1 MVKINSDYPLNP
13 CCSKPSIAGKR
24 MSQKW
29 YVYFY
34 YNLNG
39 KRLQFKE
46 YSGLN
51 NKSDGLAQR
60 KQRAVI
66 MCDLLHQKLQE
77 RTFNITT
84 GQFENT
90 AAESDTVAELI
101 SEYLVLIQ
109 LKVTKETYRN
119 YTTLLTQF
127 RNFVSG
133 QTLRQI
139 NKQTVRAFFKNLQV
153 KPQSKRSY
161 RTYLSVFFNWLIET
175 KKAPISNPVLGLKI
189 EPNLP
194 TERHRVYSKEEVKRI
209 LSYCDSRND
218 KILKT
223 VIYMVYGAQIR
234 LSELLRIKIGYFQLN
249 NNKIMMPKGT
259 SKIKTKS
266 RTVLIDEPIKEYLL
280 GLGIKYNDPE
290 ISDMY
295 FIGKNKLYSGNQFVG
310 QNPMSKHTIDAR
322 FKELKRILGIEI
334 NKTLYGFKHTGN
346 VNLIING
353 AELLELMFKNG
364 HSKISQT
371 ETYAR
376 QLIEQVPEIKYIRK
390 KRDDLEF
397 K

>member
-1 MVKINSDYPLNP
+1 
-13 CCSKPSIAGKR
+13 
-24 MSQKW
+24 
-29 YVYFY
+29 
-34 YNLNG
+34 
-39 KRLQFKE
+39 
-46 YSGLN
+46 
-51 NKSDGLAQR
+51 
-60 KQRAVI
+60 
-66 MCDLLHQKLQE
+66 
-77 RTFNITT
+77 
-84 GQFENT
+84 
-90 AAESDTVAELI
+90 
-101 SEYLVLIQ
+101 
-109 LKVTKETYRN
+109 
-119 YTTLLTQF
+119 
-127 RNFVSG
+127 
-133 QTLRQI
+133 
-139 NKQTVRAFFKNLQV
+139 
-153 KPQSKRSY
+153 
-161 RTYLSVFFNWLIET
+161 
-175 KKAPISNPVLGLKI
+175 
-189 EPNLP
+189 
-194 TERHRVYSKEEVKRI
+194 
-209 LSYCDSRND
+209 
-218 KILKT
+218 
-223 VIYMVYGAQIR
+223 
-234 LSELLRIKIGYFQLN
+234 LLRIKIGYFQLD

-290 ISDMY
+290 IRDMY

-322 FKELKRILGIEI
+322 FKELKRVLGIEI